1 MQRLSLDTG
10 ILRVRDLSAMKAF
23 CIDMLRL
30 PVLLETAT
38 AVTFELG
45 MDARGHTQVFML
57 LADEHAD
64 TPRRLTL
71 EVSDKEFPPLCEH
84 LRQRGAHL
92 FQSEDSSAPGCAWR
106 ILSCN
111 APEGHRLIVVG
122 IDPTRCAPTTA
133 VPHATSR
140 L

>member
-10 ILRVRDLSAMKAF
+10 TLRVRDLNAMKAF

-30 PVLLETAT
+30 PVLLETA
-38 AVTFELG
+38 ASVTFEL
-45 MDARGHTQVFML
+45 DRDSRGCSQVFML

-64 TPRRLTL
+64 TPRRLAL
-71 EVSDKEFPPLCEH
+71 EVSDTEFPPLCEH

-111 APEGHRLIVVG
+111 APEGHRLIVIG

-133 VPHATSR
+133 VPPVTSR

>member
-10 ILRVRDLSAMKAF
+10 ILRVRDLDAMKAF

-38 AVTFELG
+38 SVTFELG
-45 MDARGHTQVFML
+45 TDARGQTQVFML
-57 LADEHAD
+57 LSDDHAD
-64 TPRRLTL
+64 APRRLTL
-71 EVSDKEFPPLCEH
+71 EVSDQEFSPLCEH

-122 IDPTRCAPTTA
+122 IDPTRCAPTSALSPA
-133 VPHATSR
+133 VSR
-140 L
+140 P